1 MFRFKGAT
9 FNGRMVGQRLSQ
21 PADEEQ
27 GIESMLNI
35 VSDTIEKFKDR
46 TGTVGIVGMGYV
58 GQPLALRYSQLGYKV
73 IGFDIDAEKVG
84 ALNSGRSSIEHI
96 NDADIAAANTAGMEC
111 SSDFRRIPEAD
122 ALILCVPTPLNQYRE
137 PDLSFVISTV
147 DAIVPYL
154 RLGQVLS
161 LESTTYPGTT
171 EEELLPR
178 VASSGLIVGEEV
190 FLVYSPEREDPGNT
204 TFTTNSIPKVVG
216 GHTKACLE
224 VGIALYAEVIDRLVP
239 VTSTKVAEM
248 AKLLENI
255 HRAVNIGLVNEMKVV
270 ADRMGIDNF
279 EVIDAAAT
287 KPFGFTAYYPGPGLG
302 GHCIPIDPFY
312 LTWKAKEYGLN
323 TRFIELSGE
332 INRAMPKYVV
342 DKVASALNEH
352 HKALN
357 GAKVLVLGIAYKKDV
372 DDMRESPAVEIM
384 ELLRDVGAEVAYSD
398 PHVPIFPKM
407 RQHDFNLSSVT
418 LTAESVAGFD
428 ALVLATD
435 HSKFNYDMIRDNA
448 KIIIDSRGAYR
459 AKADNII
466 KA

>member
-1 MFRFKGAT
+1 MSVLLRRSVFRFKGAT

-171 EEELLPR
+171 EEELLPEWPR
-178 VASSGLIVGEEV
+178 VG
-190 FLVYSPEREDPGNT
+190 
-204 TFTTNSIPKVVG
+204 
-216 GHTKACLE
+216 
-224 VGIALYAEVIDRLVP
+224 
-239 VTSTKVAEM
+239 
-248 AKLLENI
+248 
-255 HRAVNIGLVNEMKVV
+255 
-270 ADRMGIDNF
+270 
-279 EVIDAAAT
+279 
-287 KPFGFTAYYPGPGLG
+287 
-302 GHCIPIDPFY
+302 
-312 LTWKAKEYGLN
+312 
-323 TRFIELSGE
+323 
-332 INRAMPKYVV
+332 
-342 DKVASALNEH
+342 
-352 HKALN
+352 
-357 GAKVLVLGIAYKKDV
+357 
-372 DDMRESPAVEIM
+372 
-384 ELLRDVGAEVAYSD
+384 
-398 PHVPIFPKM
+398 
-407 RQHDFNLSSVT
+407 
-418 LTAESVAGFD
+418 
-428 ALVLATD
+428 
-435 HSKFNYDMIRDNA
+435 
-448 KIIIDSRGAYR
+448 
-459 AKADNII
+459 
-466 KA
+466 